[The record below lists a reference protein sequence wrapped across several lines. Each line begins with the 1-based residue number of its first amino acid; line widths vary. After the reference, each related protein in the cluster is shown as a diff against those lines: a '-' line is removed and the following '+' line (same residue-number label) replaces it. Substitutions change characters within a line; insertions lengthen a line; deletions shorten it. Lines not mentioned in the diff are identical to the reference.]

1 MKVKELLDFQKAIYP
16 NPLTDQQIDDLL
28 RFSDQQKDQFAE
40 KLSGGQ
46 RRLLAFVQVL
56 IGQPD
61 IIFLDEPT
69 AGMDTSTRIRFWE
82 IVGDLKKAGK
92 TIIYSSHYIE
102 EVEHTADRILVLHQ
116 GQLLR
121 DTTPYLMRAEE
132 KVKVFTLPADYL
144 PLLEQQAIEDLVIK
158 TDTISFSSTQPQIIW
173 DLLAEACCPIE
184 DIEMTNRT
192 LLDTIFENEKEVENG
207 TSAKN
212 KFV

>member
-1 MKVKELLDFQKAIYP
+1 
-16 NPLTDQQIDDLL
+16 
-28 RFSDQQKDQFAE
+28 
-40 KLSGGQ
+40 
-46 RRLLAFVQVL
+46 
-56 IGQPD
+56 
-61 IIFLDEPT
+61 
-69 AGMDTSTRIRFWE
+69 MDTSTRIRFWE

-144 PLLEQQAIEDLVIK
+144 PLFEEQAIEDLVIK

-173 DLLAEACCPIE
+173 DLLTEARCPIE

-192 LLDTIFENEKEVENG
+192 LLDTIFENEKEMENG
-207 TSAKN
+207 SVSGRKN
-212 KFV
+212 KSA